1 MVAMSPFVAAVPTG
15 GQIAMNGAPTG
26 TPTPT
31 ATPTPTPEPT
41 ATPTPTPEPTATDE
55 STDGTVE
62 WSVVTEQWEDRIQV
76 IILTEDIPEDVAA
89 FEVRGVTMETELDPS
104 ASPPAGEGQLTKPA
118 TVEVVVVYE
127 DGSKTTIYSE
137 TFE

>member
-1 MVAMSPFVAAVPTG
+1 
-15 GQIAMNGAPTG
+15 
-26 TPTPT
+26 
-31 ATPTPTPEPT
+31 
-41 ATPTPTPEPTATDE
+41 
-55 STDGTVE
+55 
-62 WSVVTEQWEDRIQV
+62 
-76 IILTEDIPEDVAA
+76 
-89 FEVRGVTMETELDPS
+89 METELDPS